1 MISATQSWKK
11 WALLLKSKSLFAG
24 CFLLLG
30 LHLNGNA
37 QKVGFVNADILL
49 WFSPGYLAINDS
61 LERMQQQLQ
70 EKLIT
75 KQNYGKTLLEQY
87 YLNEKNL
94 TPEQRNRAE
103 KQINDIKN
111 EIDNYL
117 YSAEVQIEITRLK
130 MEKPYKDRID
140 SVATRVAEEG
150 NYRYIL
156 NHSNQNAVSNIL
168 YGPESDNL
176 MAIFAEKL
184 GIILPFDYL
193 ETYREG
199 QKQLS
204 ESFQRP

>member
-11 WALLLKSKSLFAG
+11 WALLLKSKFLFAG

-30 LHLNGNA
+30 LHLNGYS

-140 SVATRVAEEG
+140 SVAARVAEEG

-168 YGPESDNL
+168 YGPETDNL

>member
-1 MISATQSWKK
+1 MISAMQSWKK
-11 WALLLKSKSLFAG
+11 WAHLLKSRSLLTG
-24 CFLLLG
+24 CILLLG
-30 LHLNGNA
+30 MHLNGNA
-37 QKVGFVNADILL
+37 QKVGFVNADMLL
-49 WFSPGYLAINDS
+49 WFTPGYLAINDS
-61 LERMQQQLQ
+61 LVIMQQQLQ

-103 KQINDIKN
+103 QQINDIKN
-111 EIDNYL
+111 EIDTYL
-117 YSAEVQIEITRLK
+117 NGAEIQIEITRLK

-140 SVATRVAEEG
+140 SVARVVAAEG

-176 MAIFAEKL
+176 MAVFAEKL
-184 GIILPFDYL
+184 GIVLPFDYL